1 MSTTRTPAP
10 PASPRPRPAAPRP
23 RAQGSTFRQRLSRFD
38 VKASPY
44 IYISPFF
51 ILFALVGMFPLM
63 YTMWVSLHEWDLLKG
78 PGEFVGLGN
87 FIEILGDRMFWNSLG
102 NTVSIFLLSTV
113 PQIAVALGVA
123 YLLDQGLRAPTFWR
137 MGVLVPF
144 VVTPVA
150 VALIFSSVFNEADGL
165 ANNLLNL
172 IGVAD
177 LEWKHEKFLSHLAI
191 ATMVNFRW
199 TGYNALI
206 LLAAMQA
213 VPRELYESAAIDGAN
228 SLRRFLSITI
238 PTIRPTFVFVII
250 TSTIGGLQIFSEP
263 KLFDASNAGGIGGS
277 DRQFQTTVLFL
288 WEMAFFRRNFG
299 EAAAIDGAG
308 GARRFISITIPTI
321 RPTLIFVIITSTIG
335 GLQIFSEPKL
345 FDVSNAGGIGGSDRQ
360 FQTTVLFLWE
370 MAFFRR
376 NFGEAAAVAWLLF
389 LIIIAFGIFNFLL
402 SKRIATGDAPKPS
415 RRTRRLA
422 RKGSGS

>member
-10 PASPRPRPAAPRP
+10 PASPRPRPSAPRP

-299 EAAAIDGAG
+299 EAAA
-308 GARRFISITIPTI
+308 
-321 RPTLIFVIITSTIG
+321 
-335 GLQIFSEPKL
+335 
-345 FDVSNAGGIGGSDRQ
+345 
-360 FQTTVLFLWE
+360 
-370 MAFFRR
+370 
-376 NFGEAAAVAWLLF
+376 VAWLLF
-389 LIIIAFGIFNFLL
+389 LIIVAFGIFNFLL